1 MNISDFLKIYKILIN
16 WFQTLHIAKW
26 LLLNKLGW
34 QPLFFAKKVEIFFLF
49 FVYDFK
55 NRPYNK

>member
-34 QPLFFAKKVEIFFLF
+34 QPLFFAKKVEIFL
-49 FVYDFK
+49 
-55 NRPYNK
+55 